1 MRYTH
6 TPPLP
11 SQTYQNTA
19 KHITSACATDT
30 PRASVKLYTLA
41 ELVRATLK
49 PAPPA
54 SPPHMPTHRR
64 CIKIH
69 LTTRHLT
76 DTPAPNSN
84 SHPSL
89 KSCARRTNRL
99 RRHRHNQE
107 LPTLP
112 CISTKKNTDT
122 PRALLRLSPSLN
134 SSAPP
139 LKSPPPPSSRSLYLP
154 P

>member
-1 MRYTH
+1 MPVPPTLPAPQSNS
-6 TPPLP
+6 TPSLN
-11 SQTYQNTA
+11 SYA
-19 KHITSACATDT
+19 
-30 PRASVKLYTLA
+30 R
-41 ELVRATLK
+41 TLK

-54 SPPHMPTHRR
+54 SPPPTHRR

-134 SSAPP
+134 SSAHP
-139 LKSPPPPSSRSLYLP
+139 LKSTPPPSSRDHYTYHHSTDNTTSHRSREILSPNFL
-154 P
+154 